1 MSTFKDIDV
10 TNTIS
15 IKEKPIYNH
24 ICDSYYDQISWK
36 SDKYSDNTVHIY
48 GYNDTIN
55 YKCIYEWG
63 SLYYSGVVNTNI
75 KVPNIKITDIYSY
88 ISNIDKNNQN
98 GIFLLQ
104 NVKLTITEDGS
115 LDWVWFVMSPIVVE
129 NITLKVYFDG
139 WFKYVN
145 V

>member
-1 MSTFKDIDV
+1 M
-10 TNTIS
+10 
-15 IKEKPIYNH
+15 
-24 ICDSYYDQISWK
+24 
-36 SDKYSDNTVHIY
+36 
-48 GYNDTIN
+48 
-55 YKCIYEWG
+55 
-63 SLYYSGVVNTNI
+63 YYSGVVNTNI